1 MTARALGLAACLI
14 AGSSLA
20 TACGLVPEEQ
30 VGLECQRSLPDGRE
44 AREGQDPLAEGGPL
58 EGLPV
63 TEMTAETVGQR
74 AEAAGFGVTYRYQYD
89 VGPQTGNGSSGYSEC
104 WCVPPPGEV
113 FAVAY
118 DSIGRV
124 IVMVQADEARDTVR
138 PQPVR
143 GWGCED
149 APAAS

>member
-1 MTARALGLAACLI
+1 MARALTLTARLLACSA
-14 AGSSLA
+14 LA
-20 TACGLVPEEQ
+20 TACSLVPEEQ
-30 VGLECQRSLPDGRE
+30 VGLECQRSLPGGRE

-74 AEAAGFGVTYRYQYD
+74 AEVAGFGVTYRYQYD
-89 VGPQTGNGSSGYSEC
+89 VGPQPENGSTGYSEC
-104 WCVPPPGEV
+104 WCVPPPPGEV

-124 IVMVQADEARDTVR
+124 IVMVQADEARDSVR
-138 PQPVR
+138 PQPVQ